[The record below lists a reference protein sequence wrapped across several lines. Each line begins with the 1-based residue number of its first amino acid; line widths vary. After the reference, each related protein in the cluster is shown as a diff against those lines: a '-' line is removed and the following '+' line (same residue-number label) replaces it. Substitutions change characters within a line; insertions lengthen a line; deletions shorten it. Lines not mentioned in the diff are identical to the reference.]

1 MANLS
6 SHDDNQKTSQNL
18 QTICSQPK
26 LAKRRR
32 SLRWEWGFH
41 CTEGSP
47 VTTPLDQID
56 FAHGP
61 SWRNR
66 LMLAPL
72 TNGQSHPDGT
82 LSDDEFHWLHWRAHG
97 GFGLVMT
104 CAAHVQRQGQ
114 GFAGQ
119 LGVFSDDHLPALS
132 RLATAIRAEGAVS
145 SVQLHHAGIRSPA
158 ELIGATPVGPSDDA
172 ETGARALSEA
182 EVEQLIEDFVAAAV
196 RAEKAG
202 FDGVE
207 LHGAH
212 GYVLCAFLSA
222 ETNRRTD
229 RWGGSLENRARIVR
243 TIIDGVRART
253 RPDFQLGLR
262 LSPERFGLKIDEQIG
277 LARELLA
284 EGALDYLDMSL
295 WSVFKPPVEE
305 AFASRPL
312 IDWFAELPRG
322 ETRLGVAGK
331 LLSGVDVRRVFEHG
345 ADFAILGRA
354 AILHHDFPRR
364 LAADRDFHTIELPVT
379 RDYLR
384 HERLGPAFIEYMN
397 SWKGFVAIEEADA
410 EAA

>member
-1 MANLS
+1 M
-6 SHDDNQKTSQNL
+6 
-18 QTICSQPK
+18 
-26 LAKRRR
+26 
-32 SLRWEWGFH
+32 
-41 CTEGSP
+41 
-47 VTTPLDQID
+47 TTPFDELAL
-56 FAHGP
+56 AHGP
-61 SWRNR
+61 AWRNR

-82 LSDDEFHWLHWRAHG
+82 LSDDELNWLHWRAHG
-97 GFGLVMT
+97 GFGQVMT

-132 RLATAIRAEGAVS
+132 RLAKAIRAEGAVS

-158 ELIGATPVGPSDDA
+158 ELIGGTPLGPSDDV

-182 EVEQLIEDFVAAAV
+182 EVEQLIEDFVAAAF
-196 RAEKAG
+196 RAERAG

-212 GYVLCAFLSA
+212 GYILCAFLSV

-243 TIIDGVRART
+243 AIIDGVRART

-262 LSPERFGLKIDEQIG
+262 LSPERFGLKIDEQIA

-284 EGALDYLDMSL
+284 GGALDYLDMSL

-312 IDWFAELPRG
+312 IDWFADLPRG

-331 LLSGVDVRRVFEHG
+331 LLSGDDVHRVLEHG

-354 AILHHDFPRR
+354 AILHHDFPQR
-364 LAADRDFHTIELPVT
+364 LAADPDFHTVGLPVT

-384 HERLGPAFIEYMN
+384 RERLGPAFIEYMN
-397 SWKGFVAIEEADA
+397 SWKGFVAAEETDA